1 MKRIMLVVSYDGTAY
16 HGWQVQPSAIT
27 IEGVLNETISRLT
40 GEAIEVIGASR
51 TDAGVHALGNVAV
64 FDTNSRIPAEKF
76 SYALNQRL
84 PEDIV
89 IQHSKEVDAGF
100 HPRHCDC
107 RKTYEYTII
116 NRTFPLPAYRN
127 SAYFYYGR
135 LDIAKMKQ
143 AAKAFIGEH
152 DFAGFCSAGAQVKT
166 TVRQIYALEIIE
178 DGFDGRIRLRV
189 CGNGF
194 LYNMVRI
201 IAGTLIE
208 VGKGKIEPE
217 DLPGIIASCD
227 RGLAGATA
235 PAKGLCLIRICYACL
250 NDEPNGNMQA

>member
-16 HGWQVQPSAIT
+16 HGWQAQPSAIT
-27 IEGVLNETISRLT
+27 VEGVLNEAISRLT
-40 GEAIEVIGASR
+40 GEAVQVIGASR

-64 FDTNSRIPAEKF
+64 FDTNSRIPGEKF

-84 PEDIV
+84 PGDIV
-89 IQHSKEVDAGF
+89 IQDSREVEADF
-100 HPRHCDC
+100 HPRYCNC

-116 NRTFPLPAYRN
+116 NRTFPLPGYRN

-135 LDIAKMKQ
+135 LDIPKMRQ
-143 AAKAFIGEH
+143 AAKSFIGEH

-166 TVRQIYALEIIE
+166 TVREIYSLEIIE
-178 DGFDGRIRLRV
+178 DGFDGRIRVRV

-201 IAGTLIE
+201 IVGTLLE
-208 VGKGKIEPE
+208 VGKGATAPE
-217 DLPGIIASCD
+217 ELPKIIASCD

-235 PAKGLCLIRICYACL
+235 PAKGLCLIQICY
-250 NDEPNGNMQA
+250 NEQNER